1 MAFRAMASRAR
12 GERAQSA
19 VELALFLPVL
29 VTILYVVIQFG
40 QVYLQFQE
48 VSAATSEGAR
58 RASTM
63 SGVAEPGRTSTITAT
78 VRGGTSLGTSEAFDG
93 SGLAVAIASAW
104 TPGSPVTVTS
114 TYPASVSILGVTL
127 FSGNLTTRRTARVIG

>member
-1 MAFRAMASRAR
+1 MRAR
-12 GERAQSA
+12 AREERGQSA

-40 QVYLQFQE
+40 QVYLQYQQ

-58 RASTM
+58 QASLM

-78 VRGGTSLGTSEAFDG
+78 VR
-93 SGLAVAIASAW
+93 
-104 TPGSPVTVTS
+104 
-114 TYPASVSILGVTL
+114 
-127 FSGNLTTRRTARVIG
+127 